1 MGLTEKVVFAGAHKD
16 VERYYQA
23 MDVFLF
29 PSRYEGFG
37 MAMIEAQ
44 ASGLAC
50 VASDV
55 VPRETNADGRAVY
68 LPLEAEDTL
77 WAEHVLRAPARS
89 TAAFETIFRKY
100 EASRVAGDIVRIYGL

>member
-1 MGLTEKVVFAGAHKD
+1 
-16 VERYYQA
+16 

-44 ASGLAC
+44 CSGLAC

-55 VPRETNADGRAVY
+55 VPEDTNADGRAVY
-68 LPLEAEDTL
+68 LPLEAGDESWARALLAHED
-77 WAEHVLRAPARS
+77 VDRS
-89 TAAFETIFRKY
+89 QAWIPVSDQFDIKTV
-100 EASRVAGDIVRIYGL
+100 SRLQADLYRNGLK

>member
-1 MGLTEKVVFAGAHKD
+1 
-16 VERYYQA
+16 

-44 ASGLAC
+44 ANGLAC

-55 VPRETNADGRAVY
+55 VPQDTNADGRAVY
-68 LPLEAEDTL
+68 LPLSADDGAWAKALLSAPERCLASGAAVKQRFDVSATAELMT
-77 WAEHVLRAPARS
+77 EIYLR
-89 TAAFETIFRKY
+89 
-100 EASRVAGDIVRIYGL
+100 